1 VLELIGAVVAGML
14 TTLAPCVLPLLPV
27 IVGGSVAGALA
38 DPAPVPVGARA
49 ATGAAAAHAVPG
61 APGAPGAPGT
71 PAAAGPHVRS
81 STPRRSA
88 AVTRALVITASLG
101 VSIVLFTLLLK
112 VSTSL
117 LGVPTEVWQWVSG
130 GLLVALGL
138 AAAFP
143 NAWERLSARLALQAR
158 STGRLGAARDR
169 DGLTGQVLTGAAL
182 GPVFTSC
189 SPLYGYVIVTVL
201 PAEPARGMVLLLA
214 YTLGLCATLLV
225 VALAGQRVVRRLGW
239 AADSHGWFRRGL
251 GVVFVLVGVLV
262 ATGWMR
268 DLETWLIV
276 NAPIAPWN
284 LDVGFLP

>member
-1 VLELIGAVVAGML
+1 VIELIGALVAGML

-27 IVGGSVAGALA
+27 IVGGSVAGALG
-38 DPAPVPVGARA
+38 DPLPVPVGTHAT
-49 ATGAAAAHAVPG
+49 TGAAGARSVP
-61 APGAPGAPGT
+61 PGV
-71 PAAAGPHVRS
+71 PATAGPPTRPS
-81 STPRRSA
+81 APRRSA

-117 LGVPTEVWQWVSG
+117 LGVPSEVWQWVSG

-138 AAAFP
+138 AAVFP
-143 NAWERLSARLALQAR
+143 AGWERVSARLALQAR

-201 PAEPARGMVLLLA
+201 PAEPARGLVLLLA

-225 VALAGQRVVRRLGW
+225 IALAGQRVVRRLGW

-284 LDVGFLP
+284 LDAGFLP